1 MSAIFP
7 AVLAH
12 HVTFQPS
19 AILDVPKKTAIIRLR
34 WPVVIICSYLLLYS
48 RGGRLDPIMLH
59 GFLLLYVLS
68 NAALY
73 WVDEKLFSAS
83 YFYAPLVFFDL
94 LILAAAMNLSGEVG
108 RDFYLAYFLT
118 IVLCGI
124 CKDFRGWLVV
134 TLLSPLIY
142 GYFLI
147 QSATRMEP
155 ILYLQIPFP
164 FVVALFYGYFVQVE
178 NFEKSRKD
186 HAERENQRRQAE
198 DRIQRQLERI
208 RTLSQ
213 INLAITSSLDF
224 GSVLDVLQER
234 VNLLLP
240 DTAVAVW
247 LVNAETGSLDP
258 IACRNLN
265 EEEWK
270 SYRWGGR
277 GFTMEVLQNREP
289 MMVVNLPS
297 DRRTWNPEFFR
308 RHGLVSFLG
317 VPLLV
322 KDEILGVVA
331 FYTKV
336 EHEFS
341 GEEKEFFSTLAAQAA
356 IAIHNSR
363 LYEQT
368 KRQAVDLEK
377 SNRVKDDFLSTM
389 SHELRTPLNVIIG
402 YTGMIRDGILGEI
415 NSEQEKSLQKV
426 MIRSRDLLAMISA
439 VLQAAS
445 LDAGVV
451 RAESEPL
458 NLVDFLNELRS
469 AYAPPPNQ
477 TLTVGWDYPADLP
490 VIKTDRE
497 KLRQIL
503 DHLIRNAIKFTPVGQ
518 LTISVHHLPQTKTVE
533 FKVSDTG
540 IGIPKDF
547 LPVIFEKFRQ
557 VDSPEARI
565 NGGVGLGLYI
575 AKRLAELLGAAI
587 QVESELG
594 TGSTFTVTLPYS

>member
-1 MSAIFP
+1 MSASLQALFSR
-7 AVLAH
+7 

-19 AILDVPKKTAIIRLR
+19 AILEVPKKTAIIRLR
-34 WPVVIICSYLLLYS
+34 WPVVILCSYLLLYS
-48 RGGRLDPIMLH
+48 RNGRLDPIMIH

-73 WVDEKLFSAS
+73 WVDDKIFSSS

-94 LILAAAMNLSGEVG
+94 FILAAAMNLSGEVG

-124 CKDFRGWLVV
+124 CKDLRGWIVV
-134 TLLSPLIY
+134 TLLAPLIY
-142 GYFLI
+142 GYFLV
-147 QSATRMEP
+147 QSAARLEP

-164 FVVALFYGYFVQVE
+164 LVVALFYGYFVQLENVE
-178 NFEKSRKD
+178 RSV
-186 HAERENQRRQAE
+186 AEQAE
-198 DRIQRQLERI
+198 IEAQRIEAQAKIERQLERI

-224 GSVLDVLQER
+224 NSVLDVLQEK
-234 VNLLLP
+234 VTIFLP
-240 DTAVAVW
+240 EAAIAVW
-247 LVNAETGSLDP
+247 LVNPETGALDP
-258 IACRNLN
+258 IACRNLD

-270 SYRWGGR
+270 SYRWGVR
-277 GFTMEVLQNREP
+277 GFPTAVFQNREP
-289 MMVVNLPS
+289 MAVANLPL

-308 RHGLVSFLG
+308 QHGLVSFLG

-341 GEEKEFFSTLAAQAA
+341 GEESEFFSILAAQAA
-356 IAIHNSR
+356 IAIHNSQ

-368 KRQAVDLEK
+368 RKQAAELQK

-426 MIRSRDLLAMISA
+426 MVRSEDLLGMISGI
-439 VLQAAS
+439 LQATS
-445 LDAGVV
+445 LEAGVV
-451 RAESEPL
+451 RAESEPV
-458 NLVDFLNELRS
+458 NLADFLSGLRS
-469 AYAPPPNQ
+469 GYAAPTNQ
-477 TLTVGWDYPADLP
+477 ALVIVWDYPLELP
-490 VIKTDRE
+490 VIRTDRD
-497 KLRQIL
+497 KLKQIL
-503 DHLIRNAIKFTPVGQ
+503 HQLIRNAIKFTPVGRV
-518 LTISVHHLPQTKTVE
+518 TISVQHLPQTKSVE

-547 LPVIFEKFRQ
+547 MPVIFEKFRR

-565 NGGVGLGLYI
+565 NGGVGLGLYV
-575 AKRLAELLGAAI
+575 AKRLTELLGGTIEA
-587 QVESELG
+587 ESELG
-594 TGSTFTVTLPYS
+594 TGSTFTVTFPYS